1 MARRFRNIL
10 GPKIRELR
18 MKAGLSQDDLAARLQ
33 LAGLENFDRV
43 IVAKI
48 EAQIRSIYEYELI
61 VLGTVLK
68 VSAEELLSFPH
79 RSLRSQLPALI
90 GGRLRD

>member
-18 MKAGLSQDDLAARLQ
+18 MKAGMSQDDLAAKLQ

-43 IVAKI
+43 ILAKV
-48 EAQIRSIYEYELI
+48 EAQIRSIYEYKLI
-61 VLGTVLK
+61 VLVTVLK
-68 VSAEELLSFPH
+68 ASPEELLSVPH
-79 RSLRSQLPALI
+79 RSLRSQLSALV
-90 GGRLRD
+90 GRRFRD